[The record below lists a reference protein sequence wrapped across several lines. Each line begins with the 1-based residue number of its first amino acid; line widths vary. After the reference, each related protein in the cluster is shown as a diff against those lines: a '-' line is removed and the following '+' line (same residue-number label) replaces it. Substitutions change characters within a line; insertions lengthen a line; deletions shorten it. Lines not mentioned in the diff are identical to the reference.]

1 MVLLQRI
8 FSAADGYGSFAELLG
23 QALASPNE
31 EVRDDL
37 DRVADEAPLQVYE

>member
-8 FSAADGYGSFAELLG
+8 FSAADGYGSFAELLK

-31 EVRDDL
+31 DVMDGL
-37 DRVADEAPLQVYE
+37 DRVADEVPLQVYD